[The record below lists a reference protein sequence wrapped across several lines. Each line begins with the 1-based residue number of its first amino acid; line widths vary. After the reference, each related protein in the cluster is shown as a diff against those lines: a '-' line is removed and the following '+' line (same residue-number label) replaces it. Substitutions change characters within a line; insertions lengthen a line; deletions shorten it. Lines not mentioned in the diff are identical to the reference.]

1 MSITRWIAVVAWAV
15 VCVVPPS
22 MAQAA
27 SDKQFTYQ
35 GRLDFQGQ
43 PYTGTA
49 DFQFT
54 LWDAPSGGS
63 QIGSVNAKN
72 GVEVEDGLFTTELDF
87 GAEPLQG
94 TRYLQIRVR
103 APSGSGDF
111 FTFPDRTRIS
121 ASPFSIQTRGLYVN
135 EAGDRVAIG
144 TQNPTH
150 TLHVTGSSPSTA
162 LFQSS
167 SPFGSSMN
175 LSSTGPGGRGWM
187 FTSSASNTPGGAGKL
202 LIYPD
207 GSSNFGENALTLAPF
222 GGLGVLTTN
231 PQDSIHIG
239 VGALRFPDGSRQL
252 SAYAPL
258 VASVNLPNFDV
269 PSNGQYSWEVF
280 VSGAR
285 PGMTAVVTP
294 PYDLWPFHAIGYA
307 RVTSDNIVRFSII
320 SNSNIN
326 RVYSANTWRVM
337 VFP

>member
-1 MSITRWIAVVAWAV
+1 MSLTRLAVFVALVFCGGMV
-15 VCVVPPS
+15 VD
-22 MAQAA
+22 AQASA
-27 SDKQFTYQ
+27 ESQFTYQ
-35 GRLDFQGQ
+35 GRLDMHAQ

-72 GVEVEDGLFTTELDF
+72 GVEIEDGLFTAELDF

-121 ASPFSIQTRGLYVN
+121 ASPFSIRTRGLYVN
-135 EAGDRVAIG
+135 EAGNRVAIG
-144 TQNPTH
+144 TQDPTH

-167 SPFGSSMN
+167 SPDGSSMN

-187 FTSSASNTPGGAGKL
+187 FTSSASSTPGGAGKL
-202 LIYPD
+202 LIYPA
-207 GSSNFGENALTLAPF
+207 GTTNFGDNALTVHPS
-222 GGLGVLTTN
+222 GVLGVLTTS

-239 VGALRFPDGSRQL
+239 SGALRFPDGSRQF
-252 SAYAPL
+252 SAYAP
-258 VASVNLPNFDV
+258 VIADV
-269 PSNGQYSWEVF
+269 PVVSFVVPGNGQNTLNSIVP
-280 VSGAR
+280 GAQ
-285 PGMTAVVTP
+285 PGMTVVVTP
-294 PYDLWPFHAIGYA
+294 PYDLWPFHSIGFA
-307 RVTSDNIVRFSII
+307 RVIAPDTVRFSVV
-320 SNSNIN
+320 SNAAGD
-326 RVYSANTWRVM
+326 RTYSANTWRFM